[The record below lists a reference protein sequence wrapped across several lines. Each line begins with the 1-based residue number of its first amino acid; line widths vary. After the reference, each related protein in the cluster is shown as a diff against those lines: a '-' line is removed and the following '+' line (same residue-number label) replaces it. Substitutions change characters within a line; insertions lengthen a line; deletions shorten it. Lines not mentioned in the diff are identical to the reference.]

1 MKTSR
6 GLSLIEV
13 TIVLVI
19 IGLLL
24 GGLLIPLS
32 AQMDQQKIEL
42 TKKRLEEIKEAL
54 LGFAIIHNRLPCV
67 DVDKDDVDKDKPDVS
82 PEDGQED
89 KEPDDPTKC
98 YVSENNKKKKYGEGY
113 LPWKDLGVGK
123 YDAWNN
129 PFRYRIKVD
138 KDKKTTI
145 TLTLITSTS
154 KLKVRRS
161 NGGSY
166 LTTSSDSRIIAIIF
180 SCGKNGIPDDD
191 NATGIQSDRKCSN
204 PGYSNLT
211 YVQDGYIENSFDD
224 ILTWLSKNTLMNRLV
239 AAGQWPPAP

>member
-54 LGFAIIHNRLPCV
+54 LGFAIIYNRLPCPA
-67 DVDKDDVDKDKPDVS
+67 KYS
-82 PEDGQED
+82 QFD
-89 KEPDDPTKC
+89 KEKPIITKDAGKEELSFC
-98 YVSENNKKKKYGEGY
+98 GKKIEGY
-113 LPWKDLGVGK
+113 LPWKDLGVGR
-123 YDAWNN
+123 YDGWNN
-129 PFRYRIKVD
+129 PFRYRPEDEYTETPIVSN
-138 KDKKTTI
+138 I
-145 TLTLITSTS
+145 
-154 KLKVRRS
+154 S
-161 NGGSY
+161 NGLQVANIKGNS
-166 LTTSSDSRIIAIIF
+166 LTTSSKFRVAAIIF
-180 SCGKNGIPDDD
+180 SCGKNGIPDPTSSDKD
-191 NATGIQSDRKCSN
+191 KTNDGDADRNTKITCENEGTWKQRDVYIQDS
-204 PGYSNLT
+204 
-211 YVQDGYIENSFDD
+211 YVENSFDD

-239 AAGQWPPAP
+239 AAGKWPPP